1 MGVRGAKPKP
11 TKLKMLQ
18 GTIRKGRQNQNE
30 PKPERQILKC
40 PVHLSR
46 EAKREWRRISGDL
59 HVLGLLARIDRAA
72 LAAYCQAWGRWIEAE
87 EALRMYGTMVKSPSG
102 FPMQSPYLA
111 VANKSLEQMRNWLTE
126 FGMTP
131 SSRTRVHAAP
141 AGANEEDPVEQ
152 WLRSR

>member
-30 PKPERQILKC
+30 PKPERQIPKC

-59 HVLGLLARIDRAA
+59 HVLGLLVRIDRAA

-131 SSRTRVHAAP
+131 SSRTRVHVTP
-141 AGANEEDPVEQ
+141 QPDEEDDLER
-152 WLRSR
+152 WLRGS